1 MGSFQTFKRFSYRV
15 FVYISISS
23 YLTQSVVLA
32 VGYIEPLN
40 WDLPQHRVQLKHVN
54 QRFCVSFPPDSPLIG
69 TIDYVDDE
77 EKLKLIL
84 EEVFSSIEC
93 ENLKI
98 KKMSFNINNLVREN
112 VKSMKPY
119 SSARDEFEDFDTADM
134 IFLDANENPFEN
146 GVNRYPDPQQSS
158 VKVVLAKQKKVK
170 TNQIL
175 LGNGSDEVLDL
186 LFRAFC
192 EPRVDNVITLPPTYG
207 MYGVLANI
215 NAVEN
220 KEILLSTDF
229 QPQIEKIM
237 DAVDENTKIIFLC
250 SPNNPTGNSFS
261 DENVA
266 YLLKNFNGLVVIDE
280 AYIDFSEKESW
291 INELD
296 EYPNLIITQTLSKAY
311 GLAGIRLGI
320 CYASTEVI
328 SVLNKIK
335 PPYNVNE
342 LTQKRALDRLDNQ
355 NKINSEIESIIA
367 QREELLKVLL
377 NVKFVEKIY
386 PTEANFILIKVD
398 DANKRYDELIAKG
411 IVIRNRTT
419 QPLCENTLRL
429 TIGTETENKKLIE
442 VLKQL

>member
-1 MGSFQTFKRFSYRV
+1 MES
-15 FVYISISS
+15 
-23 YLTQSVVLA
+23 
-32 VGYIEPLN
+32 
-40 WDLPQHRVQLKHVN
+40 
-54 QRFCVSFPPDSPLIG
+54 
-69 TIDYVDDE
+69 
-77 EKLKLIL
+77 
-84 EEVFSSIEC
+84 
-93 ENLKI
+93 
-98 KKMSFNINNLVREN
+98 SFNINNIIREN
-112 VKSMKPY
+112 VKILKPY

-134 IFLDANENPFEN
+134 IFLDANENPFES
-146 GVNRYPDPQQSS
+146 GVNRYPDPQQSN
-158 VKVVLAKQKKVK
+158 VKTILAKQRKVK
-170 TNQIL
+170 SNQIL

-192 EPRVDNVITLPPTYG
+192 EPRKDNVITLPPTYG

-215 NAVEN
+215 NAIEN
-220 KEILLSTDF
+220 KEVLLSNDF
-229 QPQIEKIM
+229 QPQIEKII
-237 DAVDENTKIIFLC
+237 DAVDDNTKIIFLC

-261 DENVA
+261 DESVA

-320 CYASTEVI
+320 CYASAEII

-342 LTQKRALDRLDNQ
+342 LTQKRALDRLADQ
-355 NKINSEIESIIA
+355 NKIKSEIESIIA
-367 QREELLKVLL
+367 QRKQLLKVLL
-377 NVKFVEKIY
+377 DVKFVEKIY

-398 DANKRYDELIAKG
+398 DANKRYDELIAQG

-419 QPLCENTLRL
+419 QPLCENCLRL
-429 TIGTETENKKLIE
+429 TIGTEPENKKLIE
-442 VLKQL
+442 ALQAIVL

>member
-1 MGSFQTFKRFSYRV
+1 MNF
-15 FVYISISS
+15 
-23 YLTQSVVLA
+23 
-32 VGYIEPLN
+32 
-40 WDLPQHRVQLKHVN
+40 D
-54 QRFCVSFPPDSPLIG
+54 
-69 TIDYVDDE
+69 
-77 EKLKLIL
+77 
-84 EEVFSSIEC
+84 
-93 ENLKI
+93 
-98 KKMSFNINNLVREN
+98 INNLVREN

-134 IFLDANENPFEN
+134 IFLDANENPFQN

-158 VKVVLAKQKKVK
+158 VKVVLAKQRNVNP
-170 TNQIL
+170 NQIL

-186 LFRAFC
+186 IFRAFC
-192 EPRVDNVITLPPTYG
+192 EPKVDNIISLPPTYG

-220 KEILLSTDF
+220 REVLLSNDF
-229 QPQIEKIM
+229 QPQVDKILET
-237 DAVDENTKIIFLC
+237 VDENTKIIFLC
-250 SPNNPTGNSFS
+250 SPNNPTANSFS
-261 DENVA
+261 DESVTK
-266 YLLKNFNGLVVIDE
+266 LIQNFKGLVVIDE

-291 INELD
+291 LAKID
-296 EYPNLIITQTLSKAY
+296 QYPNLVITQTLSKAY

-320 CYASTEVI
+320 CYGSASVI

-342 LTQKRALDRLDNQ
+342 LTQLRALERLSDTE
-355 NKINSEIESIIA
+355 KIKSEIVSIIA
-367 QREELLKVLL
+367 QRNELLKVLID
-377 NVKFVEKIY
+377 VKFVKKIY

-429 TIGTETENKKLIE
+429 TIGTKEENKKLIE
-442 VLKQL
+442 ALKA